1 MGARRLLAVAACSGL
16 AWTGMVYG
24 ACNQELLQKLLDRGF
39 SNDEILQM
47 CGHPREVPNTPS
59 RPPDRPPTESGESQ
73 ERKKEVPNTPSR
85 PPDRS
90 PIESRE
96 SQERKKGARIIIR
109 FEEDIENYI
118 KEHQKNDPSGT
129 MKFKKRYI
137 DKQINCIS
145 MSGSALEN
153 FSGELKNE
161 SCNEVHSSKKMR
173 FYQCTK
179 GKSIDRIILLFEN
192 DEHCRKST
200 EEIKELV
207 ETAYDIHR

>member
-1 MGARRLLAVAACSGL
+1 MPALP
-16 AWTGMVYG
+16 
-24 ACNQELLQKLLDRGF
+24 ELQCAPLQKLLDRGF

-47 CGHPREVPNTPS
+47 CGHPLEVPNTPS
-59 RPPDRPPTESGESQ
+59 RPPDKPPTA
-73 ERKKEVPNTPSR
+73 
-85 PPDRS
+85 
-90 PIESRE
+90 SRE
-96 SQERKKGARIIIR
+96 SQERKRGARIIIR

-118 KEHQKNDPSGT
+118 KEHHKNDPSGT

-145 MSGSALEN
+145 IPRSVLDT
-153 FSGELKNE
+153 FSEELKNE
-161 SCNEVHSSKKMR
+161 SCNEVYSSKKMQ

-179 GKSIDRIILLFEN
+179 GNAIDRIILLFEY
-192 DEHCRKST
+192 DEYCRKST